1 MFNFCLFR
9 LAIDYNLVYKMLI
22 YYLGYIKTETCA
34 IPQKLQLFHINL
46 KADVKHLSSK
56 LFAYL

>member
-1 MFNFCLFR
+1 
-9 LAIDYNLVYKMLI
+9 MLI
-22 YYLGYIKTETCA
+22 YCLGYIKIETCA